1 MLPPLLPPDES
12 RRLQAL
18 RDLCVLD
25 TPGEERFDRIVRTA
39 ARMFGVP
46 IALVSLL
53 DEARQWFKAR
63 VGLDAAQ
70 TPRDVS
76 FCGHAILSQATFVVP
91 DAFKDSR
98 FHDNPLVVGA
108 PFVRFYA
115 GHPVR
120 APDGSRVGTL
130 CLIDHAPREFT
141 DADRAALADLAAWV
155 ELEFDSVTVR
165 LARAALE
172 AQERLK
178 NEFVS
183 TVSHELRTPLT
194 SIRGSLGLLTGGV
207 AGPLPPAVAEM
218 IGIAHKNSERLIRL
232 INDILDL
239 DKMESGR
246 LDVELV
252 PAELA
257 PLLVQAAEAHHGYAE
272 EYGVRVETV
281 LDAPGALARV
291 DVDRLAQVLANLLSN
306 AIKFSPRCERVTLR
320 LGRHGG
326 GLRVSVEDRGPGIPE
341 AFRARI
347 FQKFAQADGSDSR
360 KRSGTG
366 LGLSIARA
374 LVERLGGTLD
384 FTTAVGAGTTFWFDL
399 PEWRPAPCAPEPAL
413 ARAQPEAPSPVR
425 GRRARVLHV
434 ETDADNR
441 RVVADVLGDVA
452 EVVAAVDLGEAES
465 ALRTGRF
472 QLVLVEPELPQGGRL
487 SLAPLLA
494 AAPVV
499 LFSMAEPA
507 PELVRQVSAALV
519 KSRASNADLRAAVL
533 QFLPPGAG

>member
-1 MLPPLLPPDES
+1 MLPPSLPPDE
-12 RRLQAL
+12 RQRLQAL

-25 TPGEERFDRIVRTA
+25 TPSEERFERIVRTA
-39 ARMFGVP
+39 ARLFGVP
-46 IALVSLL
+46 MALVSLL

-63 VGLDAAQ
+63 VGLEATE

-76 FCGHAILSQATFVVP
+76 FCGHAILSRDTFVVP
-91 DAFKDSR
+91 DAVRDAR
-98 FHDNPLVVGA
+98 FHDNPLVLGA
-108 PFVRFYA
+108 PHIRFYA

-130 CLIDHAPREFT
+130 CLLDRVPRDFT

-155 ELEFDSVTVR
+155 ELEFDAVTVR
-165 LARAALE
+165 LARAALAE
-172 AQERLK
+172 QEQLK

-194 SIRGSLGLLTGGV
+194 SIRGSLGLLAGGV
-207 AGPLPPAVAEM
+207 AGPLTPPVAEM

-239 DKMESGR
+239 DKMESGK
-246 LDVELV
+246 LDLELA
-252 PAELA
+252 PAELT
-257 PLLVQAAEAHHGYAE
+257 PLLAQAAEAHHGYADG
-272 EYGVRVETV
+272 YGVRVETV

-291 DVDRLAQVLANLLSN
+291 DADRLAQVLANLLSN
-306 AIKFSPRCERVTLR
+306 AIKFSPRGERVTVR
-320 LGRHGG
+320 LARHRG

-341 AFRARI
+341 AFRARL
-347 FQKFAQADGSDSR
+347 FQKFAQADGSDTR

-366 LGLSIARA
+366 LGLNITRA

-384 FTTAVGAGTTFWFDL
+384 FVTTRGAGTTFWFDL
-399 PEWRPAPCAPEPAL
+399 PEWHPEPRAPGLAPARGPAPLQE
-413 ARAQPEAPSPVR
+413 R
-425 GRRARVLHV
+425 GVRARVLHV
-434 ETDADNR
+434 ERDADNR
-441 RVVADVLGDVA
+441 RVVADVLRDVA

-465 ALRTGRF
+465 ALRAGSF
-472 QLVLVEPELPQGGRL
+472 QLVLVEPELPEGGRL

-499 LFSMAEPA
+499 LFSMAEPT
-507 PELVRQVSAALV
+507 PELVRQVSASLV

-533 QFLPPGAG
+533 QLLPQEAE